1 MTKTSAWTG
10 FRKPVHPY
18 ANALQATD
26 YHSCPAIMFFLLF
39 ILKTSTMKLQPYT
52 SPYSKCKAI
61 SDENSLMAGSPTF
74 NKATSKE
81 MMPDGI
87 DAKESL
93 GWNDNLWNE
102 DRD

>member
-1 MTKTSAWTG
+1 MLTHCRPRITI
-10 FRKPVHPY
+10 RV
-18 ANALQATD
+18 LQ
-26 YHSCPAIMFFLLF
+26 SCFFLF
-39 ILKTSTMKLQPYT
+39 ILKTSTMKLQPILHLIANAR
-52 SPYSKCKAI
+52 PF
-61 SDENSLMAGSPTF
+61 PTKTLSWQVRRLF